1 MRGFSANLYK
11 YIMNKLF
18 SFATLFLFI
27 SFYSKAELADST
39 IIKRVNALS
48 AQVQKKYA
56 PDRRVE
62 YYHLKQIKSAP
73 LTFSLEVTRPGAAAE
88 LKSLLSSEKINVQ
101 INEELFPSKS
111 LGDKVYGV
119 SNLSVINTR
128 YAPEHDAEMA
138 SQAGL
143 GTPLKILKKENGH
156 YFVRTPD
163 NYLSWTETAGVAPMN
178 KAEFENWQTDKK
190 LIYTGFYGQAYSE
203 ASDSSLPI
211 SDLVAGNI
219 LQVLNESSDFYKIM
233 FPDKRIA
240 FIPLNKAQ
248 SFDQWENR
256 PNPDAEQILKTARNF
271 LGIPYLWGGTS
282 IKGMDC
288 SGFTKTSFFLNGI
301 ILPRD
306 ASQQALVGDKVDI
319 FEGDTVSIAKSLK
332 NLKAGDLLF
341 FAGNKKTMR
350 VSHTAIYIG
359 NGEFIQAAGLIRINS
374 MIKGSKNYDDFQ
386 SRTLVGARR
395 MLTAVGESEITRV
408 NQHPY
413 YQKN

>member
-1 MRGFSANLYK
+1 
-11 YIMNKLF
+11 MNKLF
-18 SFATLFLFI
+18 SFVILLLFI
-27 SFYSKAELADST
+27 SLYSKAELADST
-39 IIKRVNALS
+39 IIKRINALS
-48 AQVQKKYA
+48 VQVQKKYA

-62 YYHLKQIKSAP
+62 YYHLKQQKSTP
-73 LTFSLEVTRPGAAAE
+73 LTYSLEVTRPGAAAE
-88 LKSLLSSEKINVQ
+88 LKALLNSEKLKVI
-101 INEELFPSKS
+101 INEEVLPAKN

-119 SNLSVINTR
+119 STLSVINTR
-128 YAPEHDAEMA
+128 YAPDHDAEMA

-163 NYLSWTETAGVAPMN
+163 NYLSWTETAGVSPMN
-178 KAEFENWQTDKK
+178 KSEFEHWQTDNK
-190 LIYTGFYGQAYSE
+190 LIYTTLYGQAFSE
-203 ASDSSLPI
+203 ASESSSPV

-219 LQVLNESSDFYKIM
+219 LQVLNESDGFYKIM

-240 FIPLNKAQ
+240 FIPVNKAEA
-248 SFDQWENR
+248 FDQWENR
-256 PNPDAEQILKTARNF
+256 PAPDAEQILKTARNF

-282 IKGMDC
+282 VKGMDC

-319 FEGDTVSIAKSLK
+319 FEGDTVSITKSLK
-332 NLKAGDLLF
+332 DLKAGDLLF

-374 MIKGSKNYDDFQ
+374 MIKGAKNYDDFQ

-395 MLTAVGESEITRV
+395 MLTAVGEPEITRV
-408 NQHPY
+408 KQHPY